1 MSVNLHRRQA
11 IVALGGSAAAS
22 WLLPA
27 VAQEASSLDKIRARG
42 SISVGVYNALPPFHA
57 NGVGID
63 VRIAQELAKDLGVK
77 LSLLPFNADENMG
90 DDLRNLVWKG
100 HYLGFGPADVLLHV
114 PVDKPLMDAEPK
126 VLIFGPYFRESIVI
140 ARNLQKIPKLEE
152 LADLKKEPVAVAGQ
166 TLAGWLMIGADN
178 GAYRE
183 QLTTK
188 LDDGTVA
195 ARALLEGQVSAAVGQ
210 YSEIHSVLKTDTRF
224 AIEPLPVPRAP
235 RSAWPIGMAVKKEAT
250 DLARA
255 LQASSVAMAQDGRL
269 RSIFAEFGVPWRAA

>member
-1 MSVNLHRRQA
+1 MTVSLRRRKT
-11 IVALGGSAAAS
+11 
-22 WLLPA
+22 LLAVGAGTATAWMGPA
-27 VAQEASSLDKIRARG
+27 FAQEVSSLEKIRTKG
-42 SISVGVYNALPPFHA
+42 SISIGVYNALPPFHA
-57 NGVGID
+57 AGAGID

-90 DDLRNLVWKG
+90 DDLRNMVWRG

-140 ARNLQKIPKLEE
+140 ARNVAKLPKLEG

-166 TLAGWLMIGADN
+166 TLGGWLMIGADN
-178 GAYRE
+178 GAYQE
-183 QLTTK
+183 QLSTK
-188 LDDGTVA
+188 FDDGTVA
-195 ARALLEGQVSAAVGQ
+195 ARALLDGKVSAAVGQ
-210 YSEIHSVLKTDTRF
+210 YSELHSVLKTDARF

-269 RSIFAEFGVPWRAA
+269 RTIFADFGVPWRAA

>member
-1 MSVNLHRRQA
+1 MTISLRRRKTLLA
-11 IVALGGSAAAS
+11 MGASTAAS
-22 WLLPA
+22 WLGSA
-27 VAQEASSLDKIRARG
+27 FAQEVSSLEKIRAKG
-42 SISVGVYNALPPFHA
+42 SITIGVYNALPPFHA
-57 NGVGID
+57 AGIGID

-90 DDLRNLVWKG
+90 DDLRNMVWRG

-140 ARNLQKIPKLEE
+140 ARNVTKIPKLDG

-166 TLAGWLMIGADN
+166 TLGGWLMIGADN
-178 GAYRE
+178 GAYQE
-183 QLTTK
+183 QLSTK
-188 LDDGTVA
+188 FDDGTVA
-195 ARALLEGQVSAAVGQ
+195 ARALLEGKVSAAVGQ
-210 YSEIHSVLKTDTRF
+210 YSELHSVLKTDARF

-235 RSAWPIGMAVKKEAT
+235 RSSWPIGMAVKKEAT

-255 LQASSVAMAQDGRL
+255 LQVSSVAMAQDGRL
-269 RSIFAEFGVPWRAA
+269 RAIFAEFGVPWRAA

>member
-1 MSVNLHRRQA
+1 MRFNLHRRQTLM
-11 IVALGGSAAAS
+11 ALGGSAAAA
-22 WLLPA
+22 WLPPA
-27 VAQEASSLDKIRARG
+27 AAQEVSSLEKIRAKG
-42 SISVGVYNALPPFHA
+42 SISIAVYNGLPPFHA
-57 NGVGID
+57 NGAGID
-63 VRIAQELAKDLGVK
+63 VRIAQELAKDMGVK

-100 HYLGFGPADVLLHV
+100 HYLGFGPADVLMHV

-126 VLIFGPYFRESIVI
+126 VLIFAPYFRESIVM
-140 ARNLQKIPKLEE
+140 ARNLDKIPKLEG

-166 TLAGWLMIGADN
+166 TLSGWLMIGADN
-178 GAYRE
+178 GAYQE
-183 QLTTK
+183 QLQTK
-188 LDDGTVA
+188 FDDGTVA
-195 ARALLEGQVSAAVGQ
+195 ARALLEGKVSAAVGQ
-210 YSEIHSVLKTDTRF
+210 YSELHSVLKTDPRF

-250 DLARA
+250 ELAKV

>member
-1 MSVNLHRRQA
+1 MTISLRRRKTLLA
-11 IVALGGSAAAS
+11 MGASTAAS
-22 WLLPA
+22 WLGSA
-27 VAQEASSLDKIRARG
+27 FAQEVSSLEKIRAKG
-42 SISVGVYNALPPFHA
+42 SISIGVYNALPPFHA
-57 NGVGID
+57 AGIGID
-63 VRIAQELAKDLGVK
+63 VRIAQELAKDLSVK

-90 DDLRNLVWKG
+90 DDLRNMVWRG

-140 ARNLQKIPKLEE
+140 ARNVTKIPKLDG

-166 TLAGWLMIGADN
+166 TLGGWLMIGADN
-178 GAYRE
+178 GAYQE
-183 QLTTK
+183 QLSTK
-188 LDDGTVA
+188 FDDGTVA
-195 ARALLEGQVSAAVGQ
+195 ARALLEGKVSAAVGQ
-210 YSEIHSVLKTDTRF
+210 YSELHSVLKTDARF

-255 LQASSVAMAQDGRL
+255 LQVSSVAMAQDGRL
-269 RSIFAEFGVPWRAA
+269 RAIFAEFGVPWRAA